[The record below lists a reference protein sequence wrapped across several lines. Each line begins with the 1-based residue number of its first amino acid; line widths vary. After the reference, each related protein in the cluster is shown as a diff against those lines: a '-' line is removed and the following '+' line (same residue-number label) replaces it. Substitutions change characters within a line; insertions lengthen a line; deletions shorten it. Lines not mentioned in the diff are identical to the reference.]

1 MLNAVHD
8 TNRGSVAAAL
18 QESISSVENK
28 LRFKLVLM
36 AMLLVYGSVTLFW
49 IRTQTVADPLSGVWT
64 GDWGTTPSHRN
75 LVTVNLKWDGTSLT
89 GTVNPGPHA
98 VQFTKASFDSQK
110 GAVHLEVN
118 VLSAG
123 GEIHYVIEGM
133 IERGILIGSW
143 YNDDN
148 KGNFRLIRK

>member
-1 MLNAVHD
+1 
-8 TNRGSVAAAL
+8 
-18 QESISSVENK
+18 
-28 LRFKLVLM
+28 
-36 AMLLVYGSVTLFW
+36 
-49 IRTQTVADPLSGVWT
+49 
-64 GDWGTTPSHRN
+64 
-75 LVTVNLKWDGTSLT
+75 VTVNLKWDGTSLT

-98 VQFTKASFDSQK
+98 VQFTKASFDPQK

-123 GEIHYVIEGM
+123 REIHYVIEGM
-133 IERGILIGSW
+133 IEQGILIGSW